1 MDWPKLGNFVHLDRH
16 KVTADAFKKDAV
28 SGAVLGAQVVPDALT
43 AGLIANINPTYA
55 LYGNMMGMAGGALFT
70 ASPTMTIG
78 VTSAMA
84 AIITDVPGVQN
95 ADDPGKALFM
105 LSILVGIVMI
115 AMGLARAGT
124 ALRFVSR
131 AVLVGF
137 VTGVGLSIMVGQLP
151 DITGYAAKGDTH
163 LARLFDLT
171 IHFWEIK
178 LPTLLVGVGCIALIG
193 LMVRMKL
200 GAMSLVLPIIIMSVI
215 STVLDLD
222 VQYLRD
228 VAKVP
233 SKLPLPMLPDFGAI
247 PNLIVPSISLAFVG
261 VIQGAAVSASA
272 PNPDGTIPDAS
283 GDFFGQGVA
292 NIVAGIFRGMPVG
305 GSMSSTAILQAGHA
319 ATRWAKIYSSVVI
332 GVIIVSLG
340 RYVNNSAMP
349 ALSGLL
355 VVIGYQTINQKDVR
369 AVWRSGQTQRVT
381 MGSTIA
387 LSLLLPLQYTVL
399 VGVVLSVLLFVMQQS
414 QHLTVRQLVDDGDET
429 LELEPPDTLPG
440 GQVVVLQPYGS
451 LFFATAPLLDQAL
464 PQIDASSGGSVVI
477 LRLRGHDNIGSTLS
491 NALHRYAHRLNTVG
505 SRLMLVTDSEPIKV
519 ELAAS
524 SVGSLIDDD
533 HIFFGDEHV
542 GRATGK
548 AMDLAEEW
556 VEQQRSHPDDDD
568 PDDDAKSTSEHAGDT
583 DTPTDSNKDTKD
595 SHNPDGTEAGENSQ
609 NRDRDHSGRPDDPE
623 GSGEPGE
630 RANGS
635 NEN

>member
-1 MDWPKLGNFVHLDRH
+1 
-16 KVTADAFKKDAV
+16 
-28 SGAVLGAQVVPDALT
+28 
-43 AGLIANINPTYA
+43 
-55 LYGNMMGMAGGALFT
+55 
-70 ASPTMTIG
+70 
-78 VTSAMA
+78 
-84 AIITDVPGVQN
+84 
-95 ADDPGKALFM
+95 
-105 LSILVGIVMI
+105 
-115 AMGLARAGT
+115 
-124 ALRFVSR
+124 
-131 AVLVGF
+131 
-137 VTGVGLSIMVGQLP
+137 
-151 DITGYAAKGDTH
+151 
-163 LARLFDLT
+163 
-171 IHFWEIK
+171 
-178 LPTLLVGVGCIALIG
+178 
-193 LMVRMKL
+193 
-200 GAMSLVLPIIIMSVI
+200 
-215 STVLDLD
+215 
-222 VQYLRD
+222 
-228 VAKVP
+228 
-233 SKLPLPMLPDFGAI
+233 
-247 PNLIVPSISLAFVG
+247 
-261 VIQGAAVSASA
+261 
-272 PNPDGTIPDAS
+272 
-283 GDFFGQGVA
+283 
-292 NIVAGIFRGMPVG
+292 
-305 GSMSSTAILQAGHA
+305 MSSTAILQAGHA

-505 SRLMLVTDSEPIKV
+505 SRL
-519 ELAAS
+519 
-524 SVGSLIDDD
+524 
-533 HIFFGDEHV
+533 
-542 GRATGK
+542 K

-556 VEQQRSHPDDDD
+556 VEQQRSHPDGDD